1 MRIALFNTMS
11 PFVRG
16 GAEILVDDL
25 YDQLVRRGHS
35 VTLFRVPFPY
45 SFDVPLLE
53 LVYAAKNMNFDA
65 YDMVIAFKFP
75 AYCAVHRNKTLWFF
89 HQFRQVYDLFG
100 KQHGFPDND
109 MGNAF
114 KEIIKVIDNEG
125 IGNAPKVFTNALEVT
140 NRLKKYNNLD
150 STVLNPPLQNAE
162 DYHCGKNG
170 DYIYY
175 PSRIDRLKR
184 QHLAIEAMRYVKTN
198 VKLVINGKCSEPAY
212 ISELREII
220 DRYDLNDKVT
230 IEDRWVSDEEKIEK
244 MADSLAVIY
253 IPYKEDSCGF
263 VTMEGFYSSKPVIS
277 CTDSGGTYE
286 FIEDNLTGLFSK
298 PEPESLASCMDR
310 LFSDKEKTKSM
321 GETAYKEIIR
331 RNITWDNTVRRL
343 LE

>member
-25 YDQLVRRGHS
+25 GDQLIKRGHS

-45 SFDVPLLE
+45 DFGIPLLE
-53 LVYAAKNMNFDA
+53 LVYAAKSLNFDA
-65 YDMVIAFKFP
+65 YDAVIAFKFP

-100 KQHGFPDND
+100 KQYGLPDND

-114 KEIIKVIDNEG
+114 REIIKVIDNDG
-125 IGNAPKVFTNALEVT
+125 IGNAPRVFTNALEVT
-140 NRLKKYNNLD
+140 NRLKKYNGLD
-150 STVLNPPLQNAE
+150 SAVLNPPLLNAE
-162 DYHCGKNG
+162 KYYCGDSG

-175 PSRIDRLKR
+175 PSRVDRLKR
-184 QHLAIEAMRYVKTN
+184 QHLAIEAMRYVKTD
-198 VKLVINGKCSEPAY
+198 VKLVVNGKCSEAAY
-212 ISELREII
+212 ISELRNII
-220 DRYDLNDKVT
+220 EKYHL
-230 IEDRWVSDEEKIEK
+230 EDRVTLEDGWVSDEDKRK
-244 MADSLAVIY
+244 RMADSLGVMY

-286 FIEDNLTGLFSK
+286 FIEDGVTGFFAD
-298 PEPESLASCMDR
+298 PEPESIAGCMDR
-310 LFSDKEKTKSM
+310 LFEDKDRAMSM
-321 GETAYKEIIR
+321 GKAARKEIIK

-343 LE
+343 LG